1 MEKKI
6 RTRRHRRLVKRGNWK
21 WTFRSESEDQKR
33 SGWEM
38 RRSCNGERSALA
50 GEGRT
55 ESYVWGSHIQDQQTQ
70 LETEAYFWVVSKRLT
85 ENGKRTE
92 ESGKRTTESA
102 ETCNG
107 ERNALAGEGRTESYV
122 WGSHIQDQQT
132 QLETEAYVWVVSKRL
147 IENGK
152 GATERAESK
161 QRRAESGQ
169 RRTRGPVTENGMLLR
184 VKAERKAMCGALTF
198 KTNKRNSRRKLMFE
212 WRQND

>member
-38 RRSCNGERSALA
+38 RRSCNGERS
-50 GEGRT
+50 
-55 ESYVWGSHIQDQQTQ
+55 
-70 LETEAYFWVVSKRLT
+70 
-85 ENGKRTE
+85 
-92 ESGKRTTESA
+92 
-102 ETCNG
+102 
-107 ERNALAGEGRTESYV
+107 ALAGEGRTESYV